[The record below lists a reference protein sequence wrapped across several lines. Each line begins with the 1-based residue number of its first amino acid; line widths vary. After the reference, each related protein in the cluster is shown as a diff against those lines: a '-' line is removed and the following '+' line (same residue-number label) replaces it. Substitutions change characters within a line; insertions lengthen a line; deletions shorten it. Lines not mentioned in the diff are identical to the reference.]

1 MFAPAH
7 MHLLCLHKSPVFC
20 YIKYFPND
28 NTDRDSDRSISAIYC
43 HEKELEAQCLSDGD
57 WHLKSTCSLE
67 RQCQSGSL
75 TWACLH
81 LQSGASG
88 QCVCICQPTSNSP
101 NSNSGS
107 QDSSSGLQ
115 QDNAPVQNSPPRG
128 GLINTNIGGSTP
140 GGSSGFGT
148 LGKSARAWPAQSM
161 PGWQQNAFASVAT
174 SCGAV
179 TKSCMGLAGTDW
191 VLPAEDAII
200 YGSIFEGHMSEVV
213 HMWQCM

>member
-1 MFAPAH
+1 MVCAMFPPAH
-7 MHLLCLHKSPVFC
+7 MHLLCLHKSPVFW

-57 WHLKSTCSLE
+57 WHLKSTCSLG

-115 QDNAPVQNSPPRG
+115 QDNAPVQTSAPRG

-161 PGWQQNAFASVAT
+161 SV
-174 SCGAV
+174 
-179 TKSCMGLAGTDW
+179 
-191 VLPAEDAII
+191 
-200 YGSIFEGHMSEVV
+200 
-213 HMWQCM
+213 